1 MKNATSQRLRPYVV
15 CVAFLVCLQLHKASC
30 LSLIRGV
37 TSHLYVEC
45 NFSKASVVCVAFLAL
60 DAYSILSF
68 TGVVIIQ
75 PGIAIAAPL
84 SFTLFCELEIM
95 RFYHL
100 VQNHHLKKMIT
111 IQVCPSHHQIVIS
124 IWFWF
129 TSGQTQQSY
138 WQIHNLIYW
147 INVSQ
152 SLAGNVSFQIYYS
165 DFWRDLLVWSKRL
178 MTADK

>member
-15 CVAFLVCLQLHKASC
+15 CVAFLVRLQLHKASC
-30 LSLIRGV
+30 LSLIRGGI
-37 TSHLYVEC
+37 SHLYVEC

-68 TGVVIIQ
+68 TGVVILQ
-75 PGIAIAAPL
+75 PGITIAAPL

-111 IQVCPSHHQIVIS
+111 REACAPVIY
-124 IWFWF
+124 ICFWF